1 MVKVWNARHTKIR
14 IGLASGFTATTT
26 TSTMYNLVTSPTQ
39 LECKA
44 ENITVVEPE
53 GAVEKIDLL
62 GVDDN
67 SFQCAELDKKPFG
80 LVTISGT
87 LVQDED
93 QVLEEF
99 FSASSTGATVGT
111 TVGYT
116 RWQEGNGSRPLVAI
130 VVQMIDGESEVNLA
144 LASAYLTK
152 IGDRR
157 IDSADGHW
165 QQDFEAVGLVKNYYV
180 EYRVNEE

>member
-1 MVKVWNARHTKIR
+1 MVKVWNARNTKIR

-26 TSTMYNLVTSPTQ
+26 TSTMYNLVTTPTQ

-44 ENITVVEPE
+44 ENITVTEPE

-62 GVDDN
+62 GVDTN
-67 SFQCAELDKKPFG
+67 SFQCAVFDQKPFG
-80 LVTISGT
+80 MVTISGT
-87 LVQDED
+87 LVHDED
-93 QVLEEF
+93 EVLEAF
-99 FSASSTGATVGT
+99 FSASSSGASVGT
-111 TVGYT
+111 TTIAYT

-130 VVQMIDGESEVNLA
+130 VVQMIDGTSEVNLA

-165 QQDFEAVGLVKNYYV
+165 QQDFEAVCLVKDYYV
-180 EYRVNEE
+180 EYRD

>member
-1 MVKVWNARHTKIR
+1 MVKVWNARNTKIR
-14 IGLASGFTATTT
+14 IGLASTFDATVT
-26 TSTMYNLVTSPTQ
+26 TSTMYNLVVSPTQ

-44 ENITVVEPE
+44 ENVTVVEPE

-62 GVDDN
+62 GMAN
-67 SFQCAELDKKPFG
+67 NFQCAELDKKPFG
-80 LVTISGT
+80 MVTISGT
-87 LVQDED
+87 LIQDED
-93 QVLEEF
+93 EILEPL
-99 FSASSTGATVGT
+99 FSNSSVAAGVG

-130 VVQMIDGESEVNLA
+130 VVQMIDGTSEVNLA

-165 QQDFEAVGLVKNYYV
+165 QQDFEAVGLVKDYYV
-180 EYRVNEE
+180 EYADNDA